1 MIASMGRSPTLT
13 SAERREGGRQ
23 ARQRSPRRSH
33 AAWKPRDRTDD
44 PLELLRH
51 SNADRIPG
59 LVPVRHG
66 RMLQSPFAFFRGSAI
81 IQARDLAASPV
92 SGITVQACG
101 DCHLMNF
108 GGFATPERHLV
119 FDVNDFDETFPAP
132 WEWDLKRLA
141 ASIAVAARHMSWS
154 NAAAEGAVRAAVAS
168 YCRMMSEYAGHKTLE
183 LWYAQIRIEDL
194 LDFFRADKA
203 FVGRLK
209 AAAAKAR
216 SRTSEN
222 VFPKLTTVTDGRR
235 TIVDNPPFIYH
246 PQQSQARTW
255 ARERQNYVRQ
265 YLASLRT
272 ECRAVYAHYSWQDMA
287 VKVVGVGS
295 VGTRCFVDLYLADD
309 DDPLFLQIK
318 EARRSVLESPK
329 GKSRFAHQGE
339 RVVIGQ
345 RVMQA
350 ASDIFLGWLRVPG
363 GHDYY
368 VRQLRDMKVAAEIE
382 TFTPR
387 ALRQYATMCGWALAR
402 AHAKAG
408 DAAGIAGYLGRGGQ
422 FEDALWSYADAYADQ
437 VERDYDAF
445 RKAVRLGKLKADTDE
460 AESLGFLL

>member
-1 MIASMGRSPTLT
+1 MGRSPTLT
-13 SAERREGGRQ
+13 SAERRDQARQ
-23 ARQRSPRRSH
+23 ARQRCPRRSH
-33 AAWKPRDRTDD
+33 AAWKPRSRAND
-44 PLELLRH
+44 PLELPQQ

-66 RMLQSPFAFFRGSAI
+66 RMSQSPFAFFRGSAI
-81 IQARDLAASPV
+81 IQARDLAASPA

-108 GGFATPERHLV
+108 GGFATPERNLV

-132 WEWDLKRLA
+132 WEWDVKRLA
-141 ASIAVAARHMSWS
+141 ASIVVAARHLGFSE
-154 NAAAEGAVRAAVAS
+154 AAAESAVRAAVAS
-168 YCRMMSEYAGHKTLE
+168 YCRMMSEYAGYKRVE
-183 LWYAQIRIEDL
+183 MWYTQIRLEDL
-194 LDFFRADKA
+194 LEFFRADKEA
-203 FVGRLK
+203 VGRLK

-222 VFPKLTTVTDGRR
+222 VFPKLTMIADGRR

-246 PQQSQARTW
+246 PQQVQQRGW
-255 ARERQNYVRQ
+255 ARERQKQVRQ
-265 YLASLRT
+265 YVASMRT
-272 ECRAVYAHYSWQDMA
+272 ECSAVYGRYSWQDTA

-295 VGTRCFVDLYLADD
+295 VGTRCFVGLYLAGD
-309 DDPLFLQIK
+309 DDPLFLQTK
-318 EARRSVLESPK
+318 EARRSVLESPR
-329 GKSRFAHQGE
+329 GKSRFANQGE

-345 RVMQA
+345 RLMQA
-350 ASDIFLGWLRVPG
+350 ASDIFLGWFRLPG

-387 ALRQYATMCGWALAR
+387 MLRLYATMCGWALAR

-408 DAAGIAGYLGRGGQ
+408 DAAGIAGYLGKGGQ
-422 FEDALWSYADAYADQ
+422 FEGALWSYANAYADQ
-437 VERDYDAF
+437 VERDFEAF
-445 RKAVRLGKLKADTDE
+445 RRAIRVGKLKADTDE
-460 AESLGFLL
+460 AEGLGFLP